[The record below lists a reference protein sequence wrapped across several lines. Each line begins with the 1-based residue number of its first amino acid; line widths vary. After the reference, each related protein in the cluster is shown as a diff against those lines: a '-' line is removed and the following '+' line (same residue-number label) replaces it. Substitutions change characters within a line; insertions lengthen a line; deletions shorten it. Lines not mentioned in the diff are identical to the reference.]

1 MANFKTV
8 RVSKGKNG
16 WGGPLELTPTE
27 EKKYV
32 ISVTGG
38 GIHPVAKEIARL
50 SGAEVVDSFKNPV
63 AKEQTLVA
71 VIDCGGT
78 ARCGTYPRL
87 NIPTVNVKVM
97 SPSGPLAKF
106 MTDDIFTSGVTVD
119 DIELVDGKEA
129 DAATVETVENAEDN
143 KTEET
148 SHKTVRVSKGKN
160 GWGGPLELTP
170 TEEKKYVISVTG
182 GGIHPVAREI
192 ARLSGAEVVDS
203 FKNPVAKEQTL
214 AAVIDCGGT
223 ARCGT
228 YPRLNIPTVNVKVM
242 SPSGPLAKF
251 MTDDIFTSGVTV
263 DDIELVDGTE
273 VDEAT
278 EETTQKAEETSN
290 KQEVETTKASDEQSN
305 GKNGNDETQERQGMM
320 GIIDKVAKG
329 AGTFMNIMYQ
339 AGRDTIDTIIK
350 NIIPFMA
357 FVATLIGIINYTGIG
372 EILANIFVPLA
383 NNVGGLIILG
393 VITALPFLSPLL
405 APGAVIGAI
414 IGTLVGTEI
423 ANGNIEM
430 SIALPALFAINAQVG
445 TDFIPVGLTLGEA
458 KPETI
463 SVGAPAVLFSRVIT
477 GPLAVVIAYFMSF
490 LL

>member
-1 MANFKTV
+1 MANYKTV

-16 WGGPLELTPTE
+16 WGGPLELTPTN

-63 AKEQTLVA
+63 AKEETLVA

-106 MTDDIFTSGVTVD
+106 MTDDIFVSGVTVN
-119 DIELVDGKEA
+119 DIEAGAGQESDTELAKTA
-129 DAATVETVENAEDN
+129 DIEEIKVEEGSYRTV
-143 KTEET
+143 K
-148 SHKTVRVSKGKN
+148 VSKGRN

-170 TEEKKYVISVTG
+170 TETKKYVISVTG
-182 GGIHPVAREI
+182 GGIHPVAKEI
-192 ARLSGAEVVDS
+192 ARLAGVEVVDS
-203 FKNPVAKEQTL
+203 FKNPVDKEETL

-228 YPRLNIPTVNVKVM
+228 YPRLGIPTVNVKVM

-251 MTDDIFTSGVTV
+251 MTDDIFVSGVTV
-263 DDIELVDGTE
+263 DDIELLNRNETVAAALETVEDSKKDNQVTSS
-273 VDEAT
+273 DAT
-278 EETTQKAEETSN
+278 ADDN
-290 KQEVETTKASDEQSN
+290 
-305 GKNGNDETQERQGMM
+305 NGNNEEQKSKGIM
-320 GIIDKVAKG
+320 GFIDKVAKG
-329 AGTFMNIMYQ
+329 AGSFMNIMYQ

-383 NNVGGLIILG
+383 NNLGGLIILG

-414 IGTLVGTEI
+414 IGTLVGNEI

>member
-1 MANFKTV
+1 MAN
-8 RVSKGKNG
+8 
-16 WGGPLELTPTE
+16 
-27 EKKYV
+27 
-32 ISVTGG
+32 
-38 GIHPVAKEIARL
+38 
-50 SGAEVVDSFKNPV
+50 
-63 AKEQTLVA
+63 
-71 VIDCGGT
+71 
-78 ARCGTYPRL
+78 
-87 NIPTVNVKVM
+87 
-97 SPSGPLAKF
+97 
-106 MTDDIFTSGVTVD
+106 
-119 DIELVDGKEA
+119 
-129 DAATVETVENAEDN
+129 
-143 KTEET
+143 
-148 SHKTVRVSKGKN
+148 HKTVIVSKGKN

-214 AAVIDCGGT
+214 VAVIDCGGT

-228 YPRLNIPTVNVKVM
+228 YPRLRIPTVNVKVM

-251 MTDDIFTSGVTV
+251 MTEDIFASGVTV
-263 DDIELVDGTE
+263 GDIELVDSEAAVAAAQKTE
-273 VDEAT
+273 ADEAVVKNN
-278 EETTQKAEETSN
+278 EKIKETVAAKAEA
-290 KQEVETTKASDEQSN
+290 VEDNSENN
-305 GKNGNDETQERQGMM
+305 GYGEKKGVM
-320 GIIDKVAKG
+320 GIIDKIAKG

-372 EILANIFVPLA
+372 EILANVLVPLS
-383 NNVGGLIILG
+383 NNIGGLIILG
-393 VITALPFLSPLL
+393 VITSLPFLSPLL

-414 IGTLVGTEI
+414 IGTLVGNEI
-423 ANGNIEM
+423 ANGNIDM

-463 SVGAPAVLFSRVIT
+463 SVGAPAILFSRVIT

-490 LL
+490 TL

>member
-1 MANFKTV
+1 MTNHKTIKI
-8 RVSKGKNG
+8 SKGKDG

-38 GIHPVAKEIARL
+38 GIHPVAEKIAKL
-50 SGAEVVDSFKNPV
+50 SGAKAVDAFKNPV
-63 AKEQTLVA
+63 DKEETLVA

-87 NIPTVNVKVM
+87 RIPTVNIKVM

-106 MTDDIFTSGVTVD
+106 MTEDIFTSGVTVN
-119 DIELVDGKEA
+119 DIELVDGK
-129 DAATVETVENAEDN
+129 AAGVQKSDET
-143 KTEET
+143 
-148 SHKTVRVSKGKN
+148 
-160 GWGGPLELTP
+160 
-170 TEEKKYVISVTG
+170 
-182 GGIHPVAREI
+182 
-192 ARLSGAEVVDS
+192 AEVNEIETEQSKEMVVTVSEQTESNGVGQGNGKKKGFMGFID
-203 FKNPVAKEQTL
+203 NVAK
-214 AAVIDCGGT
+214 V
-223 ARCGT
+223 
-228 YPRLNIPTVNVKVM
+228 
-242 SPSGPLAKF
+242 
-251 MTDDIFTSGVTV
+251 
-263 DDIELVDGTE
+263 
-273 VDEAT
+273 
-278 EETTQKAEETSN
+278 
-290 KQEVETTKASDEQSN
+290 
-305 GKNGNDETQERQGMM
+305 
-320 GIIDKVAKG
+320 

-372 EILANIFVPLA
+372 EILANVFVPLA
-383 NNVGGLIILG
+383 NNIGGLLILG

-414 IGTLVGTEI
+414 IGTLVGNEI
-423 ANGNIEM
+423 ANGNINM

-463 SVGAPAVLFSRVIT
+463 SVGAPAILFSRVIT

-490 LL
+490 ML